1 LPNLKLK
8 LPFTRQSITSLSAH
22 RSVVSQKE
30 KNVIKVDH
38 KLYLPDEHN
47 ETDRGYKSIMDNK
60 TAIWNLKNCV
70 KYYKKRLLEM
80 IENKASNTITKFM
93 KNSLVKKNKTKVI
106 PAKNIIL
113 TNNIEM
119 ENDPD
124 FKKMTFVAKKWK
136 IPFYKKKHVSGC
148 NKKDC
153 SCLKP
158 VRLLEKYLKENEILI
173 HSKYKGQYLFGKV
186 NRSKFPTLVSKNRSI
201 YETIYSE
208 YPRRLYIDVD
218 GTNSEC
224 LTKAKEVLHKVFPNV
239 RMAISGS
246 VGEKRGKPFYSYHI
260 VLPDIVFKNLEE
272 MKTSGFHEFIK
283 SQADKETN
291 GIDKCVYG
299 NTQQFKAVNQ
309 SKHKSNRIQ
318 NIIENDNVEEHIIQV
333 FNKTPNAMNYKNKF
347 AQHIKFEIKKTNL
360 KAYKSGKKTGITGF
374 TLEDIVPLENVVIP
388 NIDFQFDPAVKIL
401 NHIPNLKGKNKLGRT
416 IMWCI
421 MNWFYHEEGETKT
434 AFKLFQKWEKPH
446 ERTTPQSYQSWVN
459 CKDSKKWWGRQK
471 IQHLL
476 EKIYGTGLPNPRL
489 DTFNKQFISGEIE
502 GITNTKCDT
511 KYLKQ
516 EHIGKE
522 KYCCMKLG
530 MGKGKTYT
538 TIEWLINACRKN
550 PDLKVCW
557 ITNRISMALNL
568 MDRLNGNNDKA
579 LNYKTEKYTT
589 DTLFGK
595 KELSKKVKVEGR
607 DMGFVNYKDVG
618 KSGFGGQVQKSN
630 KYHLI
635 RNEIKRIVIELESIH
650 YSAGTTEED
659 YVKQAGMKYDIVV
672 IDEIES
678 VFNSFRSDTTHGKG
692 LFYDKNYHRYEE
704 IIKDAEKVFF
714 MDAYLHHRTIEYI
727 KILEPQASINLIQ
740 TDDDKIG
747 KVINNHQ
754 SFYSW
759 YNNIMTDINAGK
771 KLYIFYPFKTGKG
784 SIQKLSIDGLKQR
797 LLNNCNAPD
806 FEKIQ
811 KNYDNQIEEIRK
823 RCRAKADK
831 ANCKSE
837 ETREVYFNKLFGNAS
852 AKVQKYTPPPF
863 TGEGIKDEEIL
874 VYHGDMSDKQK
885 QKLQKVND
893 VWKKAR
899 VIITNSCISVG
910 VNYEYD
916 DFDKVYLSYGDILN
930 PRDVIQSSFRI
941 RKTKEDIIEFYRF
954 PNLFKI
960 IAKKKGIMFEP
971 TPINKPKLEVNT
983 EAFKFMRNFL
993 MEEYNAKGHETLK
1006 KFFNET
1012 GYIINNKWIGG
1023 DSDPIHY
1030 KAFDGEGTLGV
1041 WEWKNIKNIS
1051 KKDKE
1056 AKESKIFDNTATIDD
1071 KLEVRKW
1078 YNDVAFKK
1086 RYEWNEEENKW
1097 LGDEGVDVVREMF
1110 YKRPMYLEGFKAIWD
1125 YTGVMKYVI
1134 NLVNGKYEYNNQ
1146 PLTHDNKV
1154 DIDEYLHLTDLVDTG
1169 KSHTKR
1175 FMELSDYVIKKKILI
1190 HYFGMNIMNNKAD
1203 WEDRDVGEFDNKFT
1217 EMCDITKKYAK
1228 KVAPITP
1235 KELHDKCVKDMIKKI
1250 NKKKMNEAMMDFDFD

>member
-1 LPNLKLK
+1 MKTIAELQQAIALIKGR
-8 LPFTRQSITSLSAH
+8 TIT
-22 RSVVSQKE
+22 QKE
-30 KNVIKVDH
+30 KNVLKM
-38 KLYLPDEHN
+38 KLY
-47 ETDRGYKSIMDNK
+47 GYKQKNASAITQLQNDLNK
-60 TAIWNLKNCV
+60 LQTEE
-70 KYYKKRLLEM
+70 LE
-80 IENKASNTITKFM
+80 
-93 KNSLVKKNKTKVI
+93 NKTKII

-119 ENDPD
+119 ENDPE
-124 FKKMTFVAKKWK
+124 FKKMIFVAKKWK

-173 HSKYKGQYLFGKV
+173 HSKYKGEYLFGKV
-186 NRSKFPTLVSKNRSI
+186 NRDKFPTLVSKNRSI

-218 GTNSEC
+218 GINSDC
-224 LTKAKEVLHKVFPNV
+224 LTKAKEVLYKVFPQNV

-318 NIIENDNVEEHIIQV
+318 NIIENDNVEDHIIQV
-333 FNKTPNAMNYKNKF
+333 FNKTPNAMNFKNKF

-374 TLEDIVPLENVVIP
+374 TLEDIVPLENIPIP

-401 NHIPNLKGKNKLGRT
+401 NHIPNRKGKSKLGRT

-421 MNWFYHEEGETKT
+421 MNWFYHEEGETKS

-489 DTFNKQFISGEIE
+489 DTFNKQFIKGEIE

-568 MDRLNGNNDKA
+568 MDRLNGNNDIS
-579 LNYKTEKYTT
+579 
-589 DTLFGK
+589 
-595 KELSKKVKVEGR
+595 KEGEGR
-607 DMGFVNYKDVG
+607 DMKFLNYKNVG

-659 YVKQAGMKYDIVV
+659 WVQQAGMKYDIVV

-704 IIKDAEKVFF
+704 IIKDAKKVFF

-727 KILEPQASINLIQ
+727 KILEPNASINLIQ
-740 TDDDKIG
+740 TDDDKID

-759 YNNIMTDINAGK
+759 YNNIMSDINDGK

-797 LLNNCNAPD
+797 LLNNCPNLD
-806 FEKIQ
+806 
-811 KNYDNQIEEIRK
+811 
-823 RCRAKADK
+823 DK
-831 ANCKSE
+831 
-837 ETREVYFNKLFGNAS
+837 
-852 AKVQKYTPPPF
+852 KV
-863 TGEGIKDEEIL
+863 L
-874 VYHGDMSDKQK
+874 VYHGDMSDKEK
-885 QKLQKVND
+885 QKLQKVNK

-930 PRDVIQSSFRI
+930 PRDVIQSSFRV
-941 RKTKEDIIEFYRF
+941 RKTKEDIIEFYYF

-960 IAKKKGIMFEP
+960 LAKKKGIMFEP

-993 MEEYNAKGHETLK
+993 MEEYNAKGHQTLK

-1012 GYIINNKWIGG
+1012 GYIINNKWVGG

-1051 KKDKE
+1051 KEEKE

-1086 RYEWNEEENKW
+1086 RYEWNEEENTW
-1097 LGDEGVDVVREMF
+1097 LRDEGVDVVREMF
-1110 YKRPMYLEGFKAIWD
+1110 YKRPMYLEGFKAIWEK
-1125 YTGVMKYVI
+1125 TGVMKHVI

-1154 DIDEYLHLTDLVDTG
+1154 DIDEYLHLTDLVHTG
-1169 KSHTKR
+1169 KAHTKR

-1217 EMCDITKKYAK
+1217 EICDITKKYAK

-1235 KELHDKCVKDMIKKI
+1235 KELHDKCVKEM
-1250 NKKKMNEAMMDFDFD
+1250 NKSNNSMWGNRVCFLLDDDE

>member
-1 LPNLKLK
+1 MKTIAELKTQIALY
-8 LPFTRQSITSLSAH
+8 RQSITSLSAH
-22 RSVVSQKE
+22 RSVISQKE
-30 KNVIKVDH
+30 KNIIKVNQD
-38 KLYLPDEHN
+38 LTIPDEHN
-47 ETDRGYKSIMDNK
+47 ETDKGYYLMDNA
-60 TAIWNLKNCV
+60 TALYNLKFWL
-70 KYYKKRLLEM
+70 KRDKKTLLKM

-93 KNSLVKKNKTKVI
+93 KNSLVKKNKTKSI

-186 NRSKFPTLVSKNRSI
+186 NRDKFPTLVSKNRSI

-401 NHIPNLKGKNKLGRT
+401 NHIPNRKGKNKLGRT

-434 AFKLFQKWEKPH
+434 AFKLFQEWEKPH

-568 MDRLNGNNDKA
+568 MDRLNGNNDSS
-579 LNYKTEKYTT
+579 
-589 DTLFGK
+589 
-595 KELSKKVKVEGR
+595 KEGEGR

-630 KYHLI
+630 KYHMI

-650 YSAGTTEED
+650 YSAGTTEEAW
-659 YVKQAGMKYDIVV
+659 VQQAGMKYDIVV

-759 YNNIMTDINAGK
+759 YNNIMTDINDGK

-806 FEKIQ
+806 LEKIQ

-831 ANCKSE
+831 ANSQNEK
-837 ETREVYFNKLFGNAS
+837 TREVYFNKLFSAAS

-863 TGEGIKDEEIL
+863 TGKGIKDEEIL
-874 VYHGDMSDKQK
+874 VYHGDMSDKEK

-960 IAKKKGIMFEP
+960 LAKKKGIMFEP

-1041 WEWKNIKNIS
+1041 WEWKNIKNIT
-1051 KKDKE
+1051 KQEKE
-1056 AKESKIFDNTATIDD
+1056 TKESKIFDNTATIDD

-1086 RYEWNEEENKW
+1086 LYEWNEEENTW
-1097 LGDEGVDVVREMF
+1097 VGDEGVDVVREMF
-1110 YKRPMYLEGFKAIWD
+1110 YKRPMYLEGFKAIWNN
-1125 YTGVMKYVI
+1125 TGVMKHVI
-1134 NLVNGKYEYNNQ
+1134 NLVNGKYEYNNKS
-1146 PLTHDNKV
+1146 LTHDDKV

-1169 KSHTKR
+1169 TAHTKR

-1217 EMCDITKKYAK
+1217 EICDITKKYAK

-1235 KELHDKCVKDMIKKI
+1235 KELYDKCVKE
-1250 NKKKMNEAMMDFDFD
+1250 MNEENNRMFGNGICFLLDYDDDE